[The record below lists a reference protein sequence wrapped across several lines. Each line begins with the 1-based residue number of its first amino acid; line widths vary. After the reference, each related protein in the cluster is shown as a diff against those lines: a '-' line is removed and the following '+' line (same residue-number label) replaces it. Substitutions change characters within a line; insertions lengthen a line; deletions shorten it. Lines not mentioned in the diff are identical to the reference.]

1 MDPIT
6 AAETYEVLCD
16 YYGWW
21 SARLVIC
28 AWSGPEA
35 VQNEPPAWSMK
46 RRGGGVVFGHLPLV
60 GLTQSYPMLPWIS
73 SLRIVGA

>member
-35 VQNEPPAWSMK
+35 VQNEPPAWSVK
-46 RRGGGVVFGHLPLV
+46 RRGGGIVFGHLPLV
-60 GLTQSYPMLPWIS
+60 GLTQSCPMLPWIS